1 MYSVQWL
8 KRALNDR
15 DAIVSYIADE
25 LFNPMAAIDFGDT
38 VEKSV
43 DLISKTE
50 TLFRQ
55 GKVPGAF
62 EHVLTPTYV
71 LVYRIRKRAKRM
83 EILRILQTKGMK

>member
-1 MYSVQWL
+1 MHSVQWL

-50 TLFRQ
+50 TLFR
-55 GKVPGAF
+55 
-62 EHVLTPTYV
+62 
-71 LVYRIRKRAKRM
+71 
-83 EILRILQTKGMK
+83 